1 MTLLSA
7 YTDCSGLFSA
17 QQGEEPAS
25 GPAQPAPPPTA
36 RQEPKSTVDE
46 EEELLYG
53 DISSLLDMARKERC
67 GVAAGGSGVFH

>member
-1 MTLLSA
+1 M
-7 YTDCSGLFSA
+7 
-17 QQGEEPAS
+17 
-25 GPAQPAPPPTA
+25 
-36 RQEPKSTVDE
+36 DE